1 MSNTKRNARIF
12 SSGVRTVYVGPG
24 FDLTA
29 HRTGVAVLCCAISGS
44 MQLARNPRR
53 PEGGWVTCRTLFVP
67 AGTLHYIRFNSK
79 SIACVYLDPSSEEA
93 VRMASVMRTKIGGLA
108 TRHHRETQVVA
119 LFEAFL
125 RNTLRPADMLAKLG
139 DVLGF
144 ARKLSTDE
152 RVLRAVT
159 RMRYA
164 PGDAHS
170 LKTLAAEVGL
180 SPSRLQHL
188 FKICTGVPLRR
199 FRIWNRMSAAIA
211 AVSAGMSLTEAAYKA
226 GFSSSA
232 HFSTSF
238 RAMFGLSPSD
248 LVEAGLEVFMPY
260 HGVPLSRPD

>member
-1 MSNTKRNARIF
+1 MSNTRPNARIF
-12 SSGVRTVYVGPG
+12 SSGARTVYVGPG

-44 MQLARNPRR
+44 MQLACNPRR

-67 AGTLHYIRFNSK
+67 AGTLHYVRFNSK

-93 VRMASVMRTKIGGLA
+93 VRMASAMRTKIGGLA
-108 TRHHRETQVVA
+108 TRHHREKQVVA
-119 LFEAFL
+119 LFENFL
-125 RNTLRPADMLAKLG
+125 RNTRRPPVMLAKLG

-144 ARKLSTDE
+144 ARKLPTDE

-159 RMRYA
+159 RMRHA
-164 PGDAHS
+164 PGGAHS

-188 FKICTGVPLRR
+188 FKVCTGVPLRR
-199 FRIWNRMSAAIA
+199 FRIWNRMGAAIV
-211 AVSAGMSLTEAAYKA
+211 AVSAGMSLTDAAYKA

-238 RAMFGLSPSD
+238 RAMFGLSPSS
-248 LVEAGLEVFMPY
+248 LVEAGLEVF
-260 HGVPLSRPD
+260 VPGDVTY

>member
-1 MSNTKRNARIF
+1 MSNTRRNARIF
-12 SSGVRTVYVGPG
+12 SSGTRTVYVGPG
-24 FDLTA
+24 FDLSA
-29 HRTGVAVLCCAISGS
+29 HRTGVAVLCCAIAGS
-44 MQLARNPRR
+44 MQLACNPRH

-67 AGTLHYIRFNSK
+67 AGTLHYVRFNSK

-93 VRMASVMRTKIGGLA
+93 VRVASVMRTKIGDLA
-108 TRHHRETQVVA
+108 ARHHRENQVVA

-125 RNTLRPADMLAKLG
+125 RNALRPADMLAKLG

-144 ARKLSTDE
+144 ARKLPTDE

-188 FKICTGVPLRR
+188 F
-199 FRIWNRMSAAIA
+199 
-211 AVSAGMSLTEAAYKA
+211 
-226 GFSSSA
+226 
-232 HFSTSF
+232 
-238 RAMFGLSPSD
+238 
-248 LVEAGLEVFMPY
+248 
-260 HGVPLSRPD
+260 